1 MNDPLSAETALLV
14 APAVL
19 LLWAFWVLRNERA
32 VLRDWAM
39 LLTPLGEKVYKRVA
53 RHLRAEMDLADLSYD
68 EAYAMRERGSADEAR
83 RLLRVGSLVMER
95 LTPSMLRLLSA
106 MGTFSRMLSAVAPV
120 APLRPRDFR
129 LAPIVSLAYLNGAL
143 HRFLSAAE
151 RYRLKLYVLGR
162 AYALVTRSLFDS
174 TRRIVDGK
182 AHAERAWE
190 HIRAIR
196 HDLETL
202 SRETLDS
209 LRVLLV
215 SLAAEK
221 REDLLRRL

>member
-1 MNDPLSAETALLV
+1 MIDPLSAETALLV

-19 LLWAFWVLRNERA
+19 LLWAFWVLRSESA
-32 VLRDWAM
+32 VRRDW
-39 LLTPLGEKVYKRVA
+39 
-53 RHLRAEMDLADLSYD
+53 
-68 EAYAMRERGSADEAR
+68 
-83 RLLRVGSLVMER
+83 LV
-95 LTPSMLRLLSA
+95 LLSA
-106 MGTFSRMLSAVAPV
+106 
-120 APLRPRDFR
+120 
-129 LAPIVSLAYLNGAL
+129 
-143 HRFLSAAE
+143 
-151 RYRLKLYVLGR
+151 
-162 AYALVTRSLFDS
+162 S
-174 TRRIVDGK
+174 TRRIVDGR

-202 SRETLDS
+202 SHETLDS

>member
-1 MNDPLSAETALLV
+1 MIDPLSAETALLV

-19 LLWAFWVLRNERA
+19 LLWAFWV
-32 VLRDWAM
+32 M
-39 LLTPLGEKVYKRVA
+39 LLNPQSEKVYNRIERQV
-53 RHLRAEMDLADLSYD
+53 RAEMDLADLSYD
-68 EAYAMRERGSADEAR
+68 EAYALRARGSADQAR
-83 RLLRVGSLVMER
+83 HLLKVGSHIMER

-151 RYRLKLYVLGR
+151 RYRLRLYILGR
-162 AYALVTRSLFDS
+162 GYALATRSLFDA
-174 TRRIVDGK
+174 TRRIVDGR

-202 SRETLDS
+202 SHETLDS

>member
-1 MNDPLSAETALLV
+1 MIDPLSAETALLV

-19 LLWAFWVLRNERA
+19 LLWAFWVLRSESA
-32 VLRDWAM
+32 VRRDWLV
-39 LLTPLGEKVYKRVA
+39 LLNPQSEKVYNRIE
-53 RHLRAEMDLADLSYD
+53 RHVRAEMDRADLSYD
-68 EAYAMRERGSADEAR
+68 EAYALRARGSADQAR
-83 RLLRVGSLVMER
+83 QLLKVGSHTMER

-106 MGTFSRMLSAVAPV
+106 
-120 APLRPRDFR
+120 
-129 LAPIVSLAYLNGAL
+129 
-143 HRFLSAAE
+143 
-151 RYRLKLYVLGR
+151 
-162 AYALVTRSLFDS
+162 S
-174 TRRIVDGK
+174 TRRIVDGR

-202 SRETLDS
+202 SHETLDS

-215 SLAAEK
+215 SIAAEK